1 MNKIETN
8 RCMVYLFFCGKE
20 EKIMNLDCKKRKLII
35 GLILI
40 IMIILIF
47 FISIYYKNKI
57 TGNNINIKNNEDII
71 AYVKDIKNYKANLD
85 VTIYSN
91 KNETKYKIY
100 QEVKNDK
107 SIQIIKEP
115 KEIENLT
122 IEKENNQVR
131 IKNTNLKL
139 EKIYTDY
146 SEYLS
151 NLLCLDSI
159 VKQIKNENIKVKEE
173 GNTVVLQLEN
183 YEKNTYGKYI
193 EIYFNKE
200 TKKIEKIEIKDKN
213 QKTRIC
219 ILYTDIEI
227 N

>member
-1 MNKIETN
+1 
-8 RCMVYLFFCGKE
+8 
-20 EKIMNLDCKKRKLII
+20 MNLDCKKRKLII

-40 IMIILIF
+40 VMIILIF

-107 SIQIIKEP
+107 SIQIVKEP

-213 QKTRIC
+213 QKTKIC

>member
-1 MNKIETN
+1 
-8 RCMVYLFFCGKE
+8 
-20 EKIMNLDCKKRKLII
+20 
-35 GLILI
+35 
-40 IMIILIF
+40 MIILIF

-173 GNTVVLQLEN
+173 GNTVVLKLEN

>member
-1 MNKIETN
+1 
-8 RCMVYLFFCGKE
+8 
-20 EKIMNLDCKKRKLII
+20 MNLDCKKRKLII

-71 AYVKDIKNYKANLD
+71 AYVKNIKNYKANLD

-219 ILYTDIEI
+219 ILYIDIEI

>member
-1 MNKIETN
+1 
-8 RCMVYLFFCGKE
+8 
-20 EKIMNLDCKKRKLII
+20 MNLDCKKRKLII

>member
-1 MNKIETN
+1 
-8 RCMVYLFFCGKE
+8 
-20 EKIMNLDCKKRKLII
+20 MNLDCKKRKLII

-71 AYVKDIKNYKANLD
+71 AYVKNIKNYKANLD

-107 SIQIIKEP
+107 SIQIVKEP

-131 IKNTNLKL
+131 IKNTNLNL
-139 EKIYTDY
+139 EKIYTNY

-159 VKQIKNENIKVKEE
+159 VKQMQDGNMKVEEQENIVILK
-173 GNTVVLQLEN
+173 LEN

>member
-1 MNKIETN
+1 
-8 RCMVYLFFCGKE
+8 
-20 EKIMNLDCKKRKLII
+20 MNLDCKKRKLII

-71 AYVKDIKNYKANLD
+71 AYVKNIKNYKANLD

-122 IEKENNQVR
+122 IEKENNQVI

>member
-20 EKIMNLDCKKRKLII
+20 EKIMNLYCKKRKLII

>member
-1 MNKIETN
+1 
-8 RCMVYLFFCGKE
+8 
-20 EKIMNLDCKKRKLII
+20 MNLDCKKRKLII

-107 SIQIIKEP
+107 SIQIVKEP

>member
-1 MNKIETN
+1 
-8 RCMVYLFFCGKE
+8 
-20 EKIMNLDCKKRKLII
+20 MNLDCKKRKLII

-71 AYVKDIKNYKANLD
+71 AYVKNIKNYKANLD

>member
-1 MNKIETN
+1 MSGFYIGNVKIDGDLALGPMAGVTDMPF
-8 RCMVYLFFCGKE
+8 RTICKE
-20 EKIMNLDCKKRKLII
+20 FGADLLYTE
-35 GLILI
+35 
-40 IMIILIF
+40 MI
-47 FISIYYKNKI
+47 SAKGIYYKNKI

-107 SIQIIKEP
+107 SIQIVKEP

>member
-1 MNKIETN
+1 
-8 RCMVYLFFCGKE
+8 
-20 EKIMNLDCKKRKLII
+20 MNLDCKKRKLII

-173 GNTVVLQLEN
+173 GNTVVLKLEN

>member
-1 MNKIETN
+1 
-8 RCMVYLFFCGKE
+8 
-20 EKIMNLDCKKRKLII
+20 MNLDCKKRKLII

-107 SIQIIKEP
+107 SIQIVKEP

-159 VKQIKNENIKVKEE
+159 VKQMQNENLNIEEE
-173 GNTVVLQLEN
+173 GNTVILQLEN

-213 QKTRIC
+213 QKTKIC
-219 ILYTDIEI
+219 LLYTDIEI

>member
-1 MNKIETN
+1 
-8 RCMVYLFFCGKE
+8 
-20 EKIMNLDCKKRKLII
+20 MNLDCKKRKLII

-71 AYVKDIKNYKANLD
+71 AYVKNIKNYKANLD

-107 SIQIIKEP
+107 SIQIVKEP

-131 IKNTNLKL
+131 IKNTNLNL
-139 EKIYTDY
+139 EKIYTNY

-159 VKQIKNENIKVKEE
+159 VKKMQDGNMKVEEQENI
-173 GNTVVLQLEN
+173 VVLKLEN

>member
-1 MNKIETN
+1 
-8 RCMVYLFFCGKE
+8 
-20 EKIMNLDCKKRKLII
+20 MNLYCKKRKLII

>member
-1 MNKIETN
+1 
-8 RCMVYLFFCGKE
+8 
-20 EKIMNLDCKKRKLII
+20 MNLDCKKRKLII

-40 IMIILIF
+40 VMIILIF

-107 SIQIIKEP
+107 SIQIVKEP

-183 YEKNTYGKYI
+183 HEKNTYGKYI

-213 QKTRIC
+213 QKTKIC

>member
-1 MNKIETN
+1 
-8 RCMVYLFFCGKE
+8 
-20 EKIMNLDCKKRKLII
+20 MNLYCKKRKLII

-85 VTIYSN
+85 VIIYSN

>member
-1 MNKIETN
+1 
-8 RCMVYLFFCGKE
+8 
-20 EKIMNLDCKKRKLII
+20 MNLDCKKRKLII

-71 AYVKDIKNYKANLD
+71 AYVKNIKNYKANLD

-159 VKQIKNENIKVKEE
+159 VKQIKKENIKVKEE

>member
-1 MNKIETN
+1 
-8 RCMVYLFFCGKE
+8 
-20 EKIMNLDCKKRKLII
+20 MNLDCKKRKLII
-35 GLILI
+35 ELILI

>member
-1 MNKIETN
+1 
-8 RCMVYLFFCGKE
+8 
-20 EKIMNLDCKKRKLII
+20 MNLDCKKRKLII

-107 SIQIIKEP
+107 SIQIVKEP

-159 VKQIKNENIKVKEE
+159 VKQMQNENLKIEE
-173 GNTVVLQLEN
+173 QENIVVLKLEI
-183 YEKNTYGKYI
+183 YEKNTYCKYI

-213 QKTRIC
+213 QKTKIC

-227 N
+227 K

>member
-1 MNKIETN
+1 
-8 RCMVYLFFCGKE
+8 
-20 EKIMNLDCKKRKLII
+20 MNLDCKKRKLII

-213 QKTRIC
+213 QKNRIC

>member
-1 MNKIETN
+1 
-8 RCMVYLFFCGKE
+8 
-20 EKIMNLDCKKRKLII
+20 MNLDCKKRKLII

-200 TKKIEKIEIKDKN
+200 TKKLEKIEIKDKN

>member
-1 MNKIETN
+1 
-8 RCMVYLFFCGKE
+8 
-20 EKIMNLDCKKRKLII
+20 MNLDCKKRKLII

-100 QEVKNDK
+100 QEVRNDK

>member
-1 MNKIETN
+1 
-8 RCMVYLFFCGKE
+8 
-20 EKIMNLDCKKRKLII
+20 MNLDCKKRKLII

-100 QEVKNDK
+100 QEVKNNK
-107 SIQIIKEP
+107 SIQIVKEP

-213 QKTRIC
+213 QKTKIC

>member
-1 MNKIETN
+1 
-8 RCMVYLFFCGKE
+8 
-20 EKIMNLDCKKRKLII
+20 MNLDCKKRKLII

-71 AYVKDIKNYKANLD
+71 AYVKDIKTYKANLD

-159 VKQIKNENIKVKEE
+159 VKQIKKENIKVKEE

>member
-85 VTIYSN
+85 VIIYSN

-159 VKQIKNENIKVKEE
+159 VKQIKKENIKVKEE

>member
-1 MNKIETN
+1 
-8 RCMVYLFFCGKE
+8 
-20 EKIMNLDCKKRKLII
+20 MNLDCKKRKLII

-71 AYVKDIKNYKANLD
+71 AYVKNIKNYKANLD

-213 QKTRIC
+213 KKTRIC

>member
-71 AYVKDIKNYKANLD
+71 AYVKNIKNYKANLD

-159 VKQIKNENIKVKEE
+159 VKQIKKENIKVKEE

>member
-1 MNKIETN
+1 
-8 RCMVYLFFCGKE
+8 
-20 EKIMNLDCKKRKLII
+20 MNLDCKKRKLII

-107 SIQIIKEP
+107 SIQIIKEQ

-131 IKNTNLKL
+131 IKNTNFKL
-139 EKIYTDY
+139 
-146 SEYLS
+146 
-151 NLLCLDSI
+151 
-159 VKQIKNENIKVKEE
+159 
-173 GNTVVLQLEN
+173 
-183 YEKNTYGKYI
+183 
-193 EIYFNKE
+193 
-200 TKKIEKIEIKDKN
+200 
-213 QKTRIC
+213 
-219 ILYTDIEI
+219 
-227 N
+227 

>member
-1 MNKIETN
+1 
-8 RCMVYLFFCGKE
+8 
-20 EKIMNLDCKKRKLII
+20 MNLDCKKRKLII

-159 VKQIKNENIKVKEE
+159 IKQIKKENIKVKEE

>member
-1 MNKIETN
+1 
-8 RCMVYLFFCGKE
+8 
-20 EKIMNLDCKKRKLII
+20 MNLDCKKRKLII

-173 GNTVVLQLEN
+173 GNTVVFQLEN

>member
-1 MNKIETN
+1 MKIKTCSAIELK
-8 RCMVYLFFCGKE
+8 RRG
-20 EKIMNLDCKKRKLII
+20 KKRKLII

-107 SIQIIKEP
+107 SIQIVKEP

>member
-1 MNKIETN
+1 
-8 RCMVYLFFCGKE
+8 
-20 EKIMNLDCKKRKLII
+20 MNLDCKKRKLII

-122 IEKENNQVR
+122 IEKENNQIR

-159 VKQIKNENIKVKEE
+159 VKQIKKENIKVKEE

>member
-1 MNKIETN
+1 
-8 RCMVYLFFCGKE
+8 
-20 EKIMNLDCKKRKLII
+20 MNLDCKKRKLII

-151 NLLCLDSI
+151 NLLCLNSI

>member
-1 MNKIETN
+1 
-8 RCMVYLFFCGKE
+8 
-20 EKIMNLDCKKRKLII
+20 MNLDCKKRKLVI

-71 AYVKDIKNYKANLD
+71 AYVKNIKNYKANLD

-100 QEVKNDK
+100 QEVNNDK
-107 SIQIIKEP
+107 SIQIVKEP

-131 IKNTNLKL
+131 IKNTNLNL

-159 VKQIKNENIKVKEE
+159 VKQIQNENIRVEE
-173 GNTVVLQLEN
+173 QENIVVLKLEN

>member
-1 MNKIETN
+1 
-8 RCMVYLFFCGKE
+8 
-20 EKIMNLDCKKRKLII
+20 MNLDYKKRKLII

-71 AYVKDIKNYKANLD
+71 AYVKDIKNYKASLD

-107 SIQIIKEP
+107 SIQIVKEP

>member
-1 MNKIETN
+1 
-8 RCMVYLFFCGKE
+8 
-20 EKIMNLDCKKRKLII
+20 MNLDCKKRKLII

-107 SIQIIKEP
+107 SIQIVKEP

-159 VKQIKNENIKVKEE
+159 VKQMQNENLNIEEE
-173 GNTVVLQLEN
+173 GNTVILQLEN

-213 QKTRIC
+213 QKTKIC

>member
-1 MNKIETN
+1 
-8 RCMVYLFFCGKE
+8 
-20 EKIMNLDCKKRKLII
+20 MNLDCKKRKLII

-107 SIQIIKEP
+107 RIQIIKEP

>member
-8 RCMVYLFFCGKE
+8 RCIVYLFFCGKE

-71 AYVKDIKNYKANLD
+71 AYVKNIKNYKANLD

>member
-1 MNKIETN
+1 
-8 RCMVYLFFCGKE
+8 
-20 EKIMNLDCKKRKLII
+20 MNLDCKKRKLII

-213 QKTRIC
+213 QKTKIC